1 MALRLLLADDHV
13 VVRRALRLLVEQE
26 FGFSV
31 VAEAGD
37 GAEALQVC
45 LETKPDVAV
54 LDINMPV
61 TNGITAAAEIRSA
74 HPETGIVMLTFQVQ
88 IDVIRKAILAGA
100 HGYVPKDSSETEL
113 REAIYAAAQGRRYI
127 AQRAADVV
135 VGTYFQPES
144 DPTPEAGSDMLRS
157 LSGRERQVLQ
167 MLAEGAANNRI
178 AATLNLSPK
187 TVETYRS
194 RIMHKV
200 GVSSFAELVRTAVKA
215 GLVDRDG

>member
-61 TNGITAAAEIRSA
+61 TNGITAAAEIRAA
-74 HPETGIVMLTFQVQ
+74 HC
-88 IDVIRKAILAGA
+88 
-100 HGYVPKDSSETEL
+100 
-113 REAIYAAAQGRRYI
+113 
-127 AQRAADVV
+127 
-135 VGTYFQPES
+135 
-144 DPTPEAGSDMLRS
+144 
-157 LSGRERQVLQ
+157 
-167 MLAEGAANNRI
+167 
-178 AATLNLSPK
+178 
-187 TVETYRS
+187 
-194 RIMHKV
+194 
-200 GVSSFAELVRTAVKA
+200 
-215 GLVDRDG
+215 